1 MFQSLTEV
9 NCSVSDQRQSKHRSG
24 YLVPEIDA
32 ADQKMQVNAD
42 VNCVCGLLKTLIFF
56 NSLI

>member
-42 VNCVCGLLKTLIFF
+42 VDCVCGLLKTL
-56 NSLI
+56 